1 MSENAIKS
9 IAQDFKSLL
18 IKSQKEIQGKTKRQ
32 NNMLQSLK
40 QVKQNIKKKSNE
52 NQHLKKRT
60 TTATEAQQTTVT
72 TYSTT
77 QKTFEI

>member
-40 QVKQNIKKKSNE
+40 QVKQNIKKMLCTRVRSVKAFAAEQNIRE
-52 NQHLKKRT
+52 FKKMLLK
-60 TTATEAQQTTVT
+60 V
-72 TYSTT
+72 
-77 QKTFEI
+77 

>member
-40 QVKQNIKKKSNE
+40 QVKQNIKKNLIKIS
-52 NQHLKKRT
+52 
-60 TTATEAQQTTVT
+60 
-72 TYSTT
+72 
-77 QKTFEI
+77 I